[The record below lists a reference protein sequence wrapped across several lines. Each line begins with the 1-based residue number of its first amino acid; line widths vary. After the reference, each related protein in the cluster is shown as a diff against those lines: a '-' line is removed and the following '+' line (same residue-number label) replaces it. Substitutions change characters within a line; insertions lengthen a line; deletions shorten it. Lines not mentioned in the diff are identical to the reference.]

1 MPDLSLGFPFPD
13 LMRHQHFK
21 ISILFFFTFFSERAH
36 LQELKCFTVYI
47 KCCKNLHYSEV
58 LLSLFQFRCV
68 LCHIYIWLHWTIL
81 LSVRISIMCFLNMYW
96 WVPLIESGLSI
107 QKTCSQGGTASSLSG
122 FRSTLASPTVTQ
134 QSKQTLE
141 FIKNQQFRKLDR
153 HLWDFKCVN
162 SWSVTPQLHPHL
174 IVIAGLNSR
183 NGESHWATGN
193 GSLKSP
199 LAAVIL
205 IEPFQRLI
213 VSSQSL
219 MRSSNDF

>member
-47 KCCKNLHYSEV
+47 KCCKNFITVKFFSHS
-58 LLSLFQFRCV
+58 FQFRCV
-68 LCHIYIWLHWTIL
+68 LCHIYVWLHWTIL
-81 LSVRISIMCFLNMYW
+81 LSVRISIMCFFEYALVSPTYRK
-96 WVPLIESGLSI
+96 WVVHSEDLLTGWNRVLSKWFQVHPSLTHSYTAVKTNTWI
-107 QKTCSQGGTASSLSG
+107 QK
-122 FRSTLASPTVTQ
+122 
-134 QSKQTLE
+134 K
-141 FIKNQQFRKLDR
+141 QQFRKLDR

-174 IVIAGLNSR
+174 SVIAGLNSR